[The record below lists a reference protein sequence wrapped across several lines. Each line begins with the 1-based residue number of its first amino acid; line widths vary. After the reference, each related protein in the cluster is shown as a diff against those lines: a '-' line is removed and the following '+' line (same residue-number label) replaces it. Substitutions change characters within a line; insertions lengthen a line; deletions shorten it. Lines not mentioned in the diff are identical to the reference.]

1 MRPNQLRAI
10 LIFLITPTS
19 KRLFSGYAFQPLSRE
34 ERVEPFKRILLGC
47 HNPKSLQ
54 ATLSLNNTLPDEK
67 LPRIIWFEIGRRDLE
82 RNSRS
87 PGLLDKRGTD
97 IERKRWS
104 SWWHV
109 LRPRL
114 KPKVFARWRKTYTQQ
129 KCTFLPSSHR
139 KSQGRHLVQKP
150 KTWRQ

>member
-10 LIFLITPTS
+10 LISLITPTS
-19 KRLFSGYAFQPLSRE
+19 KWLFVGYAFQPLSRE
-34 ERVEPFKRILLGC
+34 ERVEPFKRSLLGC

-54 ATLSLNNTLPDEK
+54 AILWLNNTLRDEK
-67 LPRIIWFEIGRRDLE
+67 LPRTTWFEIGRRDWE
-82 RNSRS
+82 GNARS
-87 PGLLDKRGTD
+87 QGLLDKRGTD

-114 KPKVFARWRKTYTQQ
+114 KPKVFARGGKLTLNRNAPFCLQAI
-129 KCTFLPSSHR
+129 
-139 KSQGRHLVQKP
+139 VNP
-150 KTWRQ
+150 KGDIW